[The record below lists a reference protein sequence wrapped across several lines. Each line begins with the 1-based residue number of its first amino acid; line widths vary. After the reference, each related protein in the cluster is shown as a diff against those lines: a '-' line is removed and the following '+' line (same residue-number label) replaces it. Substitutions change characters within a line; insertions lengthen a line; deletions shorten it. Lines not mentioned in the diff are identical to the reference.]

1 MPTLI
6 KRCIDYYCLFERAR
20 LRMAYTRMFHRCT
33 QRGLNGPRHDPI
45 DQAITDWLRRCLF

>member
-20 LRMAYTRMFHRCT
+20 LRMAYQNMFHRCA
-33 QRGLNGPRHDPI
+33 QRGLNGPRHDNI